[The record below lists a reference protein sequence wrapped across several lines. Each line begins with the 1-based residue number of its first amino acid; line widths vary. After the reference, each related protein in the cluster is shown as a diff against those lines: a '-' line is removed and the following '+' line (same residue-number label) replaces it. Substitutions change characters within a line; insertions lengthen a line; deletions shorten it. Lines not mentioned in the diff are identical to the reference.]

1 MKFTVGFTIKFITTI
16 PTIILKHITVKRLFL
31 NIQHLDIF
39 MNEKGFTWP
48 SHKNL
53 ELTHFPLLQCLEPEG
68 HARISHIKGRRASQV
83 VTSHSC
89 RASLITDRTHLKLFV
104 DILEIQINAVNYL
117 NLLLGIA
124 YTENQHVKLQLQE
137 C

>member
-1 MKFTVGFTIKFITTI
+1 
-16 PTIILKHITVKRLFL
+16 
-31 NIQHLDIF
+31 